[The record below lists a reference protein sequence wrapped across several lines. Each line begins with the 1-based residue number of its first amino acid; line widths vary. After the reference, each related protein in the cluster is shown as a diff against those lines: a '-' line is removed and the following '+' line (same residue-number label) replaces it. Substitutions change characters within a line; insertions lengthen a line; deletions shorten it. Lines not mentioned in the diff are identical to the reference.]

1 MKNKRMRYIS
11 ITAAILL
18 VFVLLMLLFSNR
30 SGDFSAMEAQ
40 DGVLDATSA
49 DFSSAVYE
57 IDGEWTFYPEV
68 LGSGAELD
76 AAQPGERDESIPYG
90 SYRLKIH
97 AQPKQ
102 YLTLGGYSFD
112 YSTRVLV
119 NGSEVLE
126 IGKVGAS
133 AAESEPRIDYMLIP
147 IYTGEDGE
155 VEVVCQYANF
165 VHREGGGLTQMHL
178 STAENIDRM
187 RRSWNLYSLV
197 LGGSLCLFGM
207 YFLLFAVF
215 QGEIKY
221 VFLAV
226 ICALLGL
233 RDQNFYV
240 LHLLPANYNWAVAYR
255 FLVLMITLQP
265 CFLLLL
271 LQSLYVRLAKPIVVR
286 CYAVLYAV
294 FARYLPGA
302 LLALVG
308 IGITTGMVKS
318 GCRITTVRDLAV
330 GMAGYILSGF
340 LIGSAYRLFR
350 ELMPG
355 RGILLFLLSGSAAY
369 AGTLLLLKIRKEMLL
384 AHARQVT
391 VQLVQ
396 NGKWKKVKGLYDTG
410 NTLRDATTKKP
421 VSVVPYTVILELF
434 PDEMRTGIAALAR
447 HETVPEPEQLL
458 ALQPRYI
465 PFRGLEGRG
474 FLPVIRISEM
484 ILVTE
489 HTARHISGPLIAL
502 GGENSSSPRGY
513 EIILHPDLMEGQE
526 E

>member
-1 MKNKRMRYIS
+1 MR
-11 ITAAILL
+11 TVKLA
-18 VFVLLMLLFSNR
+18 VVLLRFQR
-30 SGDFSAMEAQ
+30 FK
-40 DGVLDATSA
+40 
-49 DFSSAVYE
+49 
-57 IDGEWTFYPEV
+57 
-68 LGSGAELD
+68 
-76 AAQPGERDESIPYG
+76 
-90 SYRLKIH
+90 LKIFSLNFCE
-97 AQPKQ
+97 KS
-102 YLTLGGYSFD
+102 L
-112 YSTRVLV
+112 
-119 NGSEVLE
+119 
-126 IGKVGAS
+126 KS
-133 AAESEPRIDYMLIP
+133 APL
-147 IYTGEDGE
+147 
-155 VEVVCQYANF
+155 QK
-165 VHREGGGLTQMHL
+165 
-178 STAENIDRM
+178 
-187 RRSWNLYSLV
+187 RSWKRSTLPEARAGHRTASRTK
-197 LGGSLCLFGM
+197 S
-207 YFLLFAVF
+207 
-215 QGEIKY
+215 EK
-221 VFLAV
+221 
-226 ICALLGL
+226 AL
-233 RDQNFYV
+233 
-240 LHLLPANYNWAVAYR
+240 
-255 FLVLMITLQP
+255 
-265 CFLLLL
+265 
-271 LQSLYVRLAKPIVVR
+271 
-286 CYAVLYAV
+286 
-294 FARYLPGA
+294 

-384 AHARQVT
+384 EHARQVT

>member
-1 MKNKRMRYIS
+1 M
-11 ITAAILL
+11 
-18 VFVLLMLLFSNR
+18 
-30 SGDFSAMEAQ
+30 
-40 DGVLDATSA
+40 
-49 DFSSAVYE
+49 
-57 IDGEWTFYPEV
+57 
-68 LGSGAELD
+68 
-76 AAQPGERDESIPYG
+76 
-90 SYRLKIH
+90 
-97 AQPKQ
+97 
-102 YLTLGGYSFD
+102 
-112 YSTRVLV
+112 
-119 NGSEVLE
+119 
-126 IGKVGAS
+126 
-133 AAESEPRIDYMLIP
+133 
-147 IYTGEDGE
+147 
-155 VEVVCQYANF
+155 
-165 VHREGGGLTQMHL
+165 
-178 STAENIDRM
+178 
-187 RRSWNLYSLV
+187 
-197 LGGSLCLFGM
+197 
-207 YFLLFAVF
+207 
-215 QGEIKY
+215 
-221 VFLAV
+221 
-226 ICALLGL
+226 
-233 RDQNFYV
+233 
-240 LHLLPANYNWAVAYR
+240 
-255 FLVLMITLQP
+255 
-265 CFLLLL
+265 
-271 LQSLYVRLAKPIVVR
+271 
-286 CYAVLYAV
+286 LYAV

-302 LLALVG
+302 LFALVG

-318 GCRITTVRDLAV
+318 GCRITTVRDLVV

-355 RGILLFLLSGSAAY
+355 RGIFLFLLSGSAAY

-384 AHARQVT
+384 EHARQVT

>member
-1 MKNKRMRYIS
+1 MH
-11 ITAAILL
+11 
-18 VFVLLMLLFSNR
+18 
-30 SGDFSAMEAQ
+30 
-40 DGVLDATSA
+40 
-49 DFSSAVYE
+49 YE
-57 IDGEWTFYPEV
+57 IF
-68 LGSGAELD
+68 LD
-76 AAQPGERDESIPYG
+76 
-90 SYRLKIH
+90 
-97 AQPKQ
+97 
-102 YLTLGGYSFD
+102 
-112 YSTRVLV
+112 
-119 NGSEVLE
+119 
-126 IGKVGAS
+126 
-133 AAESEPRIDYMLIP
+133 
-147 IYTGEDGE
+147 
-155 VEVVCQYANF
+155 
-165 VHREGGGLTQMHL
+165 
-178 STAENIDRM
+178 
-187 RRSWNLYSLV
+187 
-197 LGGSLCLFGM
+197 
-207 YFLLFAVF
+207 LLFA
-215 QGEIKY
+215 EN
-221 VFLAV
+221 
-226 ICALLGL
+226 LLLNYTIL
-233 RDQNFYV
+233 R
-240 LHLLPANYNWAVAYR
+240 LSS
-255 FLVLMITLQP
+255 
-265 CFLLLL
+265 FLLKRSATRRRSFAAAALG
-271 LQSLYVRLAKPIVVR
+271 AG
-286 CYAVLYAV
+286 YAVLYAV

-318 GCRITTVRDLAV
+318 GCRITTVRDLVV

-355 RGILLFLLSGSAAY
+355 RGIFLFLLSGSAAY

-384 AHARQVT
+384 EHARQVT

-421 VSVVPYTVILELF
+421 VS
-434 PDEMRTGIAALAR
+434 IAALAR
-447 HETVPEPEQLL
+447 HETVPEPERLL

>member
-1 MKNKRMRYIS
+1 MNLPRHAADRKCCGVSKFVDQKRRSFFRKRQKIHPLPS
-11 ITAAILL
+11 IIGSVRNSDHAKGAGG
-18 VFVLLMLLFSNR
+18 VFLH
-30 SGDFSAMEAQ
+30 
-40 DGVLDATSA
+40 
-49 DFSSAVYE
+49 YE
-57 IDGEWTFYPEV
+57 IF
-68 LGSGAELD
+68 LD
-76 AAQPGERDESIPYG
+76 
-90 SYRLKIH
+90 
-97 AQPKQ
+97 
-102 YLTLGGYSFD
+102 
-112 YSTRVLV
+112 
-119 NGSEVLE
+119 
-126 IGKVGAS
+126 
-133 AAESEPRIDYMLIP
+133 
-147 IYTGEDGE
+147 
-155 VEVVCQYANF
+155 
-165 VHREGGGLTQMHL
+165 
-178 STAENIDRM
+178 
-187 RRSWNLYSLV
+187 
-197 LGGSLCLFGM
+197 
-207 YFLLFAVF
+207 LLFA
-215 QGEIKY
+215 EN
-221 VFLAV
+221 
-226 ICALLGL
+226 LLLNYTIL
-233 RDQNFYV
+233 R
-240 LHLLPANYNWAVAYR
+240 LSS
-255 FLVLMITLQP
+255 
-265 CFLLLL
+265 FLLKRSATRRRSFAAAALG
-271 LQSLYVRLAKPIVVR
+271 AG
-286 CYAVLYAV
+286 YAVLYAV
-294 FARYLPGA
+294 LARYLPGT

-355 RGILLFLLSGSAAY
+355 RGILLFFFSGSAAY

-384 AHARQVT
+384 EHARQVT

-421 VSVVPYTVILELF
+421 VSVVTYTVILELF

-465 PFRGLEGRG
+465 PFRGLEGGG

>member
-1 MKNKRMRYIS
+1 MFF
-11 ITAAILL
+11 LH
-18 VFVLLMLLFSNR
+18 
-30 SGDFSAMEAQ
+30 
-40 DGVLDATSA
+40 
-49 DFSSAVYE
+49 YE
-57 IDGEWTFYPEV
+57 IFWD
-68 LGSGAELD
+68 
-76 AAQPGERDESIPYG
+76 
-90 SYRLKIH
+90 
-97 AQPKQ
+97 
-102 YLTLGGYSFD
+102 
-112 YSTRVLV
+112 
-119 NGSEVLE
+119 
-126 IGKVGAS
+126 
-133 AAESEPRIDYMLIP
+133 
-147 IYTGEDGE
+147 
-155 VEVVCQYANF
+155 
-165 VHREGGGLTQMHL
+165 
-178 STAENIDRM
+178 
-187 RRSWNLYSLV
+187 
-197 LGGSLCLFGM
+197 
-207 YFLLFAVF
+207 LLFA
-215 QGEIKY
+215 EN
-221 VFLAV
+221 
-226 ICALLGL
+226 LLLNYTIL
-233 RDQNFYV
+233 R
-240 LHLLPANYNWAVAYR
+240 LSS
-255 FLVLMITLQP
+255 
-265 CFLLLL
+265 FLLKRSATRRRSFAAAALG
-271 LQSLYVRLAKPIVVR
+271 AG
-286 CYAVLYAV
+286 YAVLYAV

-318 GCRITTVRDLAV
+318 GCRITTVRDLVV

-384 AHARQVT
+384 EHARQVT

-447 HETVPEPEQLL
+447 HETVPEPERLL

-465 PFRGLEGRG
+465 PFCGLEGRG
-474 FLPVIRISEM
+474 FLPVIRITEM

-513 EIILHPDLMEGQE
+513 EMILHPDLMEGQE